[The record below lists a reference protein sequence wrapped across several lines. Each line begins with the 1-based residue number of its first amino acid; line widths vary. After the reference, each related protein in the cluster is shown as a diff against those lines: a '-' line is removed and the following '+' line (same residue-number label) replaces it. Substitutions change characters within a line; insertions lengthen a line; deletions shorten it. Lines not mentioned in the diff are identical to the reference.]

1 MKKIGLSLASILV
14 SAALSSAQY
23 SDLVSLGSNGWTID
37 TGASSSIYSQTS
49 SSVSFTSSV
58 NIGDPVQGSLV
69 STPVNWSSFN
79 AGNGTQGSSTAFA
92 INMSFTGTGATPQL
106 GFTLAVW
113 DAGFNDSIT
122 LFGSTATATS
132 TASYIPLT
140 FDSGNTNILANPG
153 NIIITWQDG
162 GTPNV
167 TMNSFAAVPEPST
180 YALMALGGLVLF
192 FIARRRKAQV

>member
-1 MKKIGLSLASILV
+1 
-14 SAALSSAQY
+14 
-23 SDLVSLGSNGWTID
+23 LVSLGSNGWTID
-37 TGASSSIYSQTS
+37 TGASSPIYSQTS
-49 SSVSFTSSV
+49 TSVSFTSSV

-69 STPVNWSSFN
+69 LTPVDWSSFN

-92 INMSFTGTGATPQL
+92 VNMVFTGIGATPQL
-106 GFTLAVW
+106 EFTLAVW

-132 TASYIPLT
+132 TPSYIPLT
-140 FDSGNTNILANPG
+140 YDSGNTNILANPG
-153 NIIITWQDG
+153 NIIITWQAG

-192 FIARRRKAQV
+192 FMVRCRKVQA